1 MAEARVTLPIT
12 DLLPGNVQRVVLN
25 DEPVAVC
32 NVDGAFY
39 AIHDRC
45 THADAPLSS
54 GGLEGCHLIC
64 TWHGATFDVRT
75 GQPTSPP
82 ASEPCRRY
90 AVEVDGDTLT
100 VIDREPDNN
109 C

>member
-1 MAEARVTLPIT
+1 MPEPHATLPVA
-12 DLLPGNVQRVVLN
+12 DLPPGTVQRVMLN

-32 NVDGAFY
+32 NVDGRFY

-45 THADAPLSS
+45 THADAPLSP
-54 GGLEGCHLIC
+54 GGLEGCHLVC

-90 AVEVDGDTLT
+90 TVERQGDTLI
-100 VIDREPDNN
+100 VIDRVPND
-109 C
+109 